1 MKKILCLMITIEFC
15 LSCSDFLDK
24 APLDSPSDKTFLA
37 NKKEIEM
44 SIAGCYTHLWTGWEG
59 MAFFLAFE
67 ELSDNGW
74 ERNTNDVQKLS
85 QGANDAQSSFVRT
98 VWSTCYSGISR
109 CNYLINK
116 TNNTKG
122 IEADFIAQAQA
133 QAKFLRAYYYSYLI
147 DLYCD
152 VPLIL

>member
-44 SIAGCYTHLWTGWEG
+44 SIAGCYTHLWTGWEDI
-59 MAFFLAFE
+59 AFFLAFE

-85 QGANDAQSSFVRT
+85 
-98 VWSTCYSGISR
+98 
-109 CNYLINK
+109 
-116 TNNTKG
+116 
-122 IEADFIAQAQA
+122 
-133 QAKFLRAYYYSYLI
+133 
-147 DLYCD
+147 
-152 VPLIL
+152 